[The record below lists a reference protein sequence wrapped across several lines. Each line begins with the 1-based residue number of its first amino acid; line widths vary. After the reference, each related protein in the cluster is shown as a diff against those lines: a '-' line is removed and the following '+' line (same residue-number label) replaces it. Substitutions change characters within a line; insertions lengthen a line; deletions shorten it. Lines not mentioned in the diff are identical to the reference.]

1 MDFALTPEQEEL
13 RQATIDFAS
22 AQLNDNLAERE
33 RSSYFSRDDWRKCA
47 DFGILGLNV
56 PEEYGGQARD
66 IVTTVAVL
74 EALGYGCRDNGLPF
88 GLNSQMWST
97 QAAVLEFGSERQKKD
112 YLRPMCSGDMIG
124 AFAITEADSGSDT
137 YNMKST
143 ARRQDEGYLLKGEK
157 VYITNAPVADIA
169 VIFAATNPDAGQW
182 GISAFVVEAGTPGL
196 ELGGSRGKMGLKT
209 SPFGE
214 IYLDN
219 CFVPEANRLGPEGAG
234 FSIFSRAM
242 EAERGYILSSQLGAM
257 QRQLEEGISFA
268 KERNQFGG
276 PIARFESVSNRL
288 VDMKLRLETSR
299 LLLYKLAWMDQQGE
313 RLALDA
319 ALTNLHLSECFVA
332 SGLDAIRLHGAQGY
346 LQEVGIERDLRDGI
360 GGLIYSGTSDIQR
373 KVIARLLGL

>member
-74 EALGYGCRDNGLPF
+74 EALGYGCSDNGLPF

-143 ARRQDEGYLLKGEK
+143 ARRQDEGYLL
-157 VYITNAPVADIA
+157 
-169 VIFAATNPDAGQW
+169 
-182 GISAFVVEAGTPGL
+182 
-196 ELGGSRGKMGLKT
+196 
-209 SPFGE
+209 
-214 IYLDN
+214 
-219 CFVPEANRLGPEGAG
+219 
-234 FSIFSRAM
+234 
-242 EAERGYILSSQLGAM
+242 
-257 QRQLEEGISFA
+257 
-268 KERNQFGG
+268 
-276 PIARFESVSNRL
+276 
-288 VDMKLRLETSR
+288 
-299 LLLYKLAWMDQQGE
+299 QG
-313 RLALDA
+313 
-319 ALTNLHLSECFVA
+319 
-332 SGLDAIRLHGAQGY
+332 
-346 LQEVGIERDLRDGI
+346 
-360 GGLIYSGTSDIQR
+360 
-373 KVIARLLGL
+373 